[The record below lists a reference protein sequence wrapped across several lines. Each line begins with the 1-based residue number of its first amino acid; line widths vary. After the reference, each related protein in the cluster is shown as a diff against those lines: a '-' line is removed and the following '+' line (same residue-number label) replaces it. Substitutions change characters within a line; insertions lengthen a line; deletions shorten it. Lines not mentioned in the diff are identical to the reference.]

1 MPKPTKVKVV
11 EELTE
16 KFSKANSIFFTNYRG
31 MDVQLMSSLRRE
43 LRGEKI
49 EYKVAKKTLSEI
61 AAKNAGYDSIGN
73 LINGQMGIAFSYDDP
88 TKPAKVINSF
98 VKKNKI
104 ECLGI
109 TGGIFEKQIIPLERV
124 VEIVNLPTRE
134 ELVGKF
140 AITINIPMSDLVA
153 VLNAAMSNF
162 VGVLKSLA
170 ERKK

>member
-1 MPKPTKVKVV
+1 
-11 EELTE
+11 
-16 KFSKANSIFFTNYRG
+16 
-31 MDVQLMSSLRRE
+31 
-43 LRGEKI
+43 
-49 EYKVAKKTLSEI
+49 
-61 AAKNAGYDSIGN
+61 
-73 LINGQMGIAFSYDDP
+73 MGIAFSYDDP

-124 VEIVNLPTRE
+124 VEIINLPTRE